1 MTDERLLFIASCP
14 RCIHHHPSN
23 VEVLCELIAF
33 EMDVAQRQSDAFWE
47 AVLPQPTEPQITRG
61 SWWS

>member
-14 RCIHHHPSN
+14 EKTIR
-23 VEVLCELIAF
+23 LFCELIAF